1 MISVILAGGG
11 RGKRIG
17 KKVPKSFL
25 KINRKYLFLYSLEK
39 FNSLSEVKE
48 IILILPGERIT
59 PDLKNKLMK
68 RFSKLKNIVEG
79 GRERQDSVYKGLKYI
94 DEKTEIILVH
104 DIARP
109 FVSKKL
115 IKKVI
120 EGTRKYRACI
130 PVTPSTDTLK
140 VVEDNFVKKTLE
152 REKIFRSQTPQGF
165 LREILLKA
173 YQKAKEEK
181 IKCSDDSQLV
191 ENTGIRVYTVEGE
204 RENIKIT
211 FPIDLKIAEKLKK

>member
-94 DEKTEIILVH
+94 DKNTDIILVH

-120 EGTRKYRACI
+120 EGTKKYRACI
-130 PVTPSTDTLK
+130 PVIPSTDTLK
-140 VVEDNFVKKTLE
+140 IVEDNFVKKTLE
-152 REKIFRSQTPQGF
+152 REKIFRVQTPQGF

-173 YQKAKEEK
+173 YRKAKEKK

-211 FPIDLKIAEKLKK
+211 FPIDLKIAKKLKK